1 MIKKCI
7 TIIVKQ
13 FLHKIRYF
21 ENENE
26 KVSLDKRN
34 IISNWSTI
42 YVYFNISSAFHVI
55 ECSCKMGQILWHFPF
70 STYKTSMSK
79 TFHFIFNEKKTKK
92 KHIVSYDKSFFFYCI
107 LKLQSNVNL
116 FICVNIYFHLI
127 FYI

>member
-34 IISNWSTI
+34 IISN
-42 YVYFNISSAFHVI
+42 
-55 ECSCKMGQILWHFPF
+55 
-70 STYKTSMSK
+70 
-79 TFHFIFNEKKTKK
+79 
-92 KHIVSYDKSFFFYCI
+92 
-107 LKLQSNVNL
+107 
-116 FICVNIYFHLI
+116 
-127 FYI
+127 